1 VVGSGKGE
9 LEIPYAEEFLS
20 AVKLD
25 HKRIEMLLPAGLLEI
40 NAPLSQE
47 EKKQL
52 EENMRERESSKRR
65 AR

>member
-1 VVGSGKGE
+1 
-9 LEIPYAEEFLS
+9 
-20 AVKLD
+20 
-25 HKRIEMLLPAGLLEI
+25 MLLPAGLLEI